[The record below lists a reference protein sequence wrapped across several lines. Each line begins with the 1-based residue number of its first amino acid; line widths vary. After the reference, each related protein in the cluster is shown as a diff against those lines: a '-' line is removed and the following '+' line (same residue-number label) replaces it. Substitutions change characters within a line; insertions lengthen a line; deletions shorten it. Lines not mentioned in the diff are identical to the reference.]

1 MQTQD
6 GEKADLM
13 CFWTTWETLGRIQV
27 KIVVYAATLNTV
39 HILYLKTA
47 QYTTLFYFKEVSCI
61 LKPISNFIGI
71 TPS

>member
-27 KIVVYAATLNTV
+27 KIVVYAATMNTV
-39 HILYLKTA
+39 HILYFKTA
-47 QYTTLFYFKEVSCI
+47 QYTTLFF
-61 LKPISNFIGI
+61 F
-71 TPS
+71 